1 MDFFGA
7 QSVWTYN
14 ETAIELA
21 AARLQQRGHEFR
33 DESKLLAKETL

>member
-1 MDFFGA
+1 MLKVYGH
-7 QSVWTYN
+7 N

-21 AARLQQRGHEFR
+21 AARLQQHDHEFR